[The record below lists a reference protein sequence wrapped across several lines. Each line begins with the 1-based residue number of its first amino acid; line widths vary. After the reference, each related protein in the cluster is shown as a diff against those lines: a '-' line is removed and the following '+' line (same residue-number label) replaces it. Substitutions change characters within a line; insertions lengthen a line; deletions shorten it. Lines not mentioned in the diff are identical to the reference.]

1 MPADLA
7 QFSDYA
13 GTWLGILVGFALKG
27 AIIMAVAGL
36 AVLALRRASAA
47 ARHLVWNMSL
57 AALLVLPLLSFLM
70 PAWNVAVLPEFDAAA
85 SSEAAPVV
93 ATPAPI
99 PDTEQLRQ
107 SVIAATEKQRL
118 SSVEASPSPITEPEP
133 APKSD
138 NAIARTESKPLG
150 WQFWALGIWLA
161 GALIVMLRM
170 LLGTVSVWWIIQR
183 ASEVE
188 DASWTSLAEFLTLRL
203 ELKRPVRLLASSSV
217 SMPITCGLF
226 RSVVLIPQNTD
237 EWPEE
242 RRQVVLSHELA
253 HVKRRD
259 CLTQM
264 LAQLACALYWFNP
277 LIWIAARRLRVERE
291 LACDDYVLSTG
302 TKASDYASHLLDL
315 ARGMRS
321 SHLSS
326 LTAVAIARR
335 SQLEGRLLAILDPGL
350 KRRGLNRAASVVVAV
365 VLTFIVLP
373 LAALRLA
380 TRAEASSEN
389 VRQSPFSTPSDKSSV
404 NPSGNI
410 NHDINTLSDSSSDE
424 KAAKPEDEAEA
435 DQDKDSDMDTPENQ
449 DQQKKAEMAGAVDGA
464 VADGIAGAITE
475 ILTGQDGKET
485 VRQSVIEGL
494 KEALK
499 DNDPQVRKEAMRAL
513 GLAGGSEVV
522 GIMIEALKDSNA
534 STRKHAAWALGMR
547 GNQEVV
553 EPLIGALRDENAE
566 VREQAAWAL
575 GMKGDSRAIE
585 PLMNALN
592 DSSADVREQAAWA
605 LGLKGDNR
613 AVDALMAAL
622 KDSDSQ
628 VREKA
633 AWALGLKGD
642 RRAVDALTAAL
653 SDADPQVREQ
663 AAWALGLKG
672 DNRAVE
678 PLMNA
683 LNDSNA
689 NVREQAA
696 WALGMRGDA
705 RAMNALKAALK
716 DSNKN
721 VREQAAWALGILLMR
736 NGSGMNINTSIDIKP
751 VEVNNLKIYSKDR
764 IVNREQIRNVTNQVT
779 SPL

>member
-13 GTWLGILVGFALKG
+13 GTWLGVLLELALKG

-36 AVLALRRASAA
+36 VVLALRRASAA
-47 ARHLVWNMSL
+47 SRHLVWNMSL
-57 AALLVLPLLSFLM
+57 AALLVLPLLSLLM
-70 PAWNVAVLPEFDAAA
+70 PAWNIVLLPEFDASAQ
-85 SSEAAPVV
+85 SEPSPVV
-93 ATPAPI
+93 TAPAAM
-99 PDTEQLRQ
+99 PDAEQLRR
-107 SVIAATEKQRL
+107 SVIAATEKQSL
-118 SSVEASPSPITEPEP
+118 SSAETSPSPVIESES
-133 APKSD
+133 ASNSD
-138 NAIARTESKPLG
+138 NAIARTENKPLG
-150 WQFWALGIWLA
+150 WQFWALGLWLA
-161 GALIVMLRM
+161 GALVVMLRM
-170 LLGTVSVWWIIQR
+170 LVGTVSVWWIVRR
-183 ASEVE
+183 AEEVK
-188 DASWTSLAEFLTLRL
+188 DDSWTSLAELLVWQL
-203 ELKRPVRLLASSSV
+203 ELKRPVRLLKSRSV
-217 SMPITCGLF
+217 SMPITCGIF
-226 RSVVLIPQNTD
+226 RSVVLIPKQTD
-237 EWPEE
+237 DWPEE

-302 TKASDYASHLLDL
+302 TKASAYAGHLLDI

-350 KRRGLNRAASVVVAV
+350 KRRGLNRTASAVVAV
-365 VLTFIVLP
+365 VLACVVLP
-373 LAALRLA
+373 LAALRPA

-389 VRQSPFSTPSDKSSV
+389 QQQIKSSAQTDK
-404 NPSGNI
+404 PSTDPNSNVGHNTVIAI
-410 NHDINTLSDSSSDE
+410 NSSDGDDE
-424 KAAKPEDEAEA
+424 KADNPDDKDQDENADADAEA
-435 DQDKDSDMDTPENQ
+435 DNPENQ
-449 DQQKKAEMAGAVDGA
+449 DQTKNGEVAGALA
-464 VADGIAGAITE
+464 E
-475 ILTGQDGKET
+475 FLTGQDGKET

-499 DNDPQVRKEAMRAL
+499 DDDPKVRKEAMRAL

-534 STRKHAAWALGMR
+534 TTRKHAAWSLGMR

-553 EPLIGALRDENAE
+553 EPLIGALRDESAE
-566 VREQAAWAL
+566 VREQAAWSL
-575 GMKGDSRAIE
+575 GMRGDSRAIE
-585 PLMNALN
+585 PLMSALN
-592 DSSADVREQAAWA
+592 DSNANVREQ
-605 LGLKGDNR
+605 
-613 AVDALMAAL
+613 
-622 KDSDSQ
+622 
-628 VREKA
+628 A

-663 AAWALGLKG
+663 AAWALGMKG
-672 DNRAVE
+672 DSRSVE
-678 PLMNA
+678 PLINA

-689 NVREQAA
+689 DVREQAA

-716 DSNKN
+716 DSNKG
-721 VREQAAWALGILLMR
+721 VREQAAWALGMLLMR
-736 NGSGMNINTSIDIKP
+736 NSGGKNLDNDSIDIKSSD
-751 VEVNNLKIYSKDR
+751 VKDLKVYVKER
-764 IVNREQIRNVTNQVT
+764 IVTREKIRTFTNQAT
-779 SPL
+779 SQL